1 MHLLRIK
8 LWGTRGS
15 LPRALGHQAAEVLI
29 GQLIE
34 RGKELNIKT
43 LDEFKA
49 ACQTG
54 GKLHPI
60 TAGGHTTCA
69 EIIHKNHSILCDMGT
84 GITDA
89 GVAAMAEGRK
99 EFSIL
104 LTHMHWD
111 HIMGLPFFVPIYTPR
126 NKITIYHVH
135 KNAPQYVQ
143 ILFNGI
149 NFPVKW
155 EDLAATI
162 VFKQVKI
169 YQSFDLGGAHVTPFA
184 LDHPGGS
191 FGYRIEGD
199 GKSVAIG
206 VDGEYKRLTPD
217 ELGKDLAYYQNL
229 DLLIFDAQYEMDE
242 LISRYDWG
250 HCSPPIGVDLALRE
264 GIRNLV
270 FTHHDPRGTEA
281 RSRAMF
287 DSAVKHLQAQLP
299 NHKKVWEKRKQPQG
313 PVLFS
318 AYDGMILDLDKL

>member
-1 MHLLRIK
+1 MQIK

-15 LPRALGHQAAEVLI
+15 LPRALGDQAASTLI
-29 GQLIE
+29 DDLVNRATQMG
-34 RGKELNIKT
+34 IKS
-43 LDEFKA
+43 LADFQA
-49 ACQTG
+49 ACQIG
-54 GKLHPI
+54 GKLQPV
-60 TAGGHTTCA
+60 TYGGHTTCT
-69 EIIHKNHSILCDMGT
+69 EIMHKGQSIFIDMGT

-89 GVAAMAEGRK
+89 GMHAIAEGRK

-135 KNAPQYVQ
+135 KNAPQHVQ

-169 YQSFDLGGAHVTPFA
+169 YQTFDLLGTKVTPFA

-191 FGYRIEGD
+191 FGYRVEAE
-199 GKSVAIG
+199 GKSVAVG

-217 ELGKDLAYYQNL
+217 ELGKDLLYYQNL
-229 DLLIFDAQYEMDE
+229 DMLIFDAQYEMNE
-242 LISRYDWG
+242 LANRYDWG
-250 HCSPPIGVDLALRE
+250 HCSPPLGIDLALRE
-264 GIRNLV
+264 GIRHLV
-270 FTHHDPRGTEA
+270 FTHHDPRGSEERA
-281 RSRAMF
+281 RKMLSDAHTYL
-287 DSAVKHLQAQLP
+287 KNQLP
-299 NHKKVWEKRKQPQG
+299 GFRKIWEKRKQPDG
-313 PVLFS
+313 PVLYS
-318 AYDGMILDLDKL
+318 AYDGMVFELDKL